1 MSQEN
6 VEVMRAAV
14 ERFNRGGED
23 DALLDEFY
31 SPRRF
36 ITRVRTSLIRAST
49 EDATPSED

>member
-6 VEVMRAAV
+6 VEVMRAAI

-31 SPRRF
+31 SPEAVYHSREDEPD
-36 ITRVRTSLIRAST
+36 TAST